1 MFLLGEMLTLLS
13 CDASRTVTILRV
25 GNADSSTSI
34 SFSCFS
40 LNLSRKLTLEFYCSS
55 WCQSERSFFWF
66 SWLFFFFFNSN
77 VFPLLKVKTDLVGEQ
92 SVFFSCHKLAGL
104 VGDWQLKIIQ
114 VSVKLLLAV
123 LEQWNY
129 VSWCDILEQL
139 LLLVTNK
146 WAFGVRFILPGHQN
160 STKLVVCLPFIV
172 GGEKVTFTDSVFS
185 HLGVKIH
192 SQILWKQLS
201 SLTEISR
208 DCFQGCVGWG

>member
-1 MFLLGEMLTLLS
+1 MPEWEVFLLIQLT
-13 CDASRTVTILRV
+13 
-25 GNADSSTSI
+25 
-34 SFSCFS
+34 
-40 LNLSRKLTLEFYCSS
+40 
-55 WCQSERSFFWF
+55 
-66 SWLFFFFFNSN
+66 FFFYSN
-77 VFPLLKVKTDLVGEQ
+77 IFPLLKVKTDLVGEQ
-92 SVFFSCHKLAGL
+92 PVFFSCHKLAGL

-185 HLGVKIH
+185 HLGVKIR

-201 SLTEISR
+201 SLTKISR
-208 DCFQGCVGWG
+208 DCLQGCDRWG